1 MNPIRSSTYEG
12 LSEQSTTPNGQFTLT
27 CLSSDQ
33 IEGGL
38 TVDFLEKTARDV
50 TKSRERVLLSLR
62 VVVDDIRK
70 NKGVGKSFT
79 EILYDVGTLPQ
90 MVESEAAATI
100 MRATWGV
107 EAQALFLLFA
117 KTRILL

>member
-1 MNPIRSSTYEG
+1 M
-12 LSEQSTTPNGQFTLT
+12 
-27 CLSSDQ
+27 SSDQ